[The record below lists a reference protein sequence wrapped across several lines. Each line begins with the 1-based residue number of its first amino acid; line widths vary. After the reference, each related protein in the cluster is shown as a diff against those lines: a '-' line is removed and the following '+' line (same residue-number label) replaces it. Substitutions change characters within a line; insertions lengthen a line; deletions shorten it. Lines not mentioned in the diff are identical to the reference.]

1 MFDVGSR
8 ISPHVQNQEVSKAF
22 AVNLPPYGKQYL
34 EQRPS
39 AGIWVAIGPGAWRF
53 AKVRTFPVMVLP
65 EDHEPSDYEWPSD
78 GQPALIHER
87 GGCNDERLQAMAKA
101 LLLAGAPSVVAI
113 REGLLTEDDPRVF
126 FDSVAKDVAA

>member
-1 MFDVGSR
+1 MTK
-8 ISPHVQNQEVSKAF
+8 Q
-22 AVNLPPYGKQYL
+22 LPPYGQQYL

-65 EDHEPSDYEWPSD
+65 EDKDPEDFNWPSD

-87 GGCNDERLQAMAKA
+87 GDFNDDRLYAMAKA
-101 LLLAGAPSVVAI
+101 LLLAGASSVVAI
-113 REGLLTEDDPRVF
+113 REALLEQDDPCVF
-126 FDSVAKDVAA
+126 FDQVSEYVAA